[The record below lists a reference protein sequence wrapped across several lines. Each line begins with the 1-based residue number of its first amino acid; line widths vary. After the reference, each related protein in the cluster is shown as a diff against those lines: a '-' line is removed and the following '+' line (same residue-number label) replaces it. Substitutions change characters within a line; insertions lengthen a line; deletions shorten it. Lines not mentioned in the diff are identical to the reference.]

1 MPAIA
6 KRVNVGLDADTIY
19 MLNLL
24 VKKTKSSM
32 SEVCANF
39 IRRGI
44 EEDEDAYDIKLLE
57 EMGDIDNME
66 TYSLEEMKKMLH
78 NVQD

>member
-57 EMGDIDNME
+57 EMGDIDKME
-66 TYSLEEMKKMLH
+66 TISAEEMQRRLDAL
-78 NVQD
+78 QD